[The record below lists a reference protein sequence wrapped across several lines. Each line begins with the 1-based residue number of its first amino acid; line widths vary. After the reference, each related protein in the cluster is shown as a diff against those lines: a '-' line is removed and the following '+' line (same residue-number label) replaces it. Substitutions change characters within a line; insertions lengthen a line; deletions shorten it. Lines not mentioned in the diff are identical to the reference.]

1 MKGWKKIFQATGN
14 ERKAER
20 AVFIS
25 DKIDSKLKITEG
37 YLSIIS
43 KVGSCLLIYLFLI
56 LWKIM
61 FKVIV
66 IS

>member
-43 KVGSCLLIYLFLI
+43 KVGSCLFIYLFLI